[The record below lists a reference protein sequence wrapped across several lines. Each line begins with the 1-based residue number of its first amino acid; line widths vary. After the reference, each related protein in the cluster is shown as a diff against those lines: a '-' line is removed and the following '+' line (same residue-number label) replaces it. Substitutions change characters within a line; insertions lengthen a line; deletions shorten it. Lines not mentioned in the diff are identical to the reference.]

1 MTECAC
7 IWQQWDKEKGGAKCI
22 ILFAMDIALLMKK
35 II

>member
-7 IWQQWDKEKGGAKCI
+7 IWQQWDKGKGAKCI